1 MGDTAHSTESV
12 RAHEISAKYQ
22 HSLDKAFADLTSWYE
37 PTLTTHRFLQFRHS
51 SWQLHSAN
59 WNKMLEDVDSNNSL
73 FRFILDKRKE
83 FWDDGKSGMSYFS
96 ILRSSIK
103 RQMKNQKFQYSYTA
117 EDNLKSFYSS
127 LKKADAAHAQQERID
142 GHAKSP
148 SCVR

>member
-1 MGDTAHSTESV
+1 MSDSHTTASV
-12 RAHEISAKYQ
+12 RAHEISAKYEK
-22 HSLDKAFADLTSWYE
+22 SLDKAYADFTTWYDPE
-37 PTLTTHRFLQFRHS
+37 ETTHKFLLSRHS
-51 SWQLHSAN
+51 SWQLVPAK
-59 WNKMLEDVDSNNSL
+59 WNKMLEDEDDNNSL

-83 FWDDGKSGMSYFS
+83 FWDDKQSGMAYFS
-96 ILRSSIK
+96 RLRSSIK
-103 RQMKNQKFQYSYTA
+103 RQMKKQKFQYSYTA